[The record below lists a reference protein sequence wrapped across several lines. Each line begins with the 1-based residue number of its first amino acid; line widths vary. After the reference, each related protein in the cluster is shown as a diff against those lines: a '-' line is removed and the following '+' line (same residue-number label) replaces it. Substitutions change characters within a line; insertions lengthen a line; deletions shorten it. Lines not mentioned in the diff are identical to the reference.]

1 MPLDARKAARAAAL
15 RPRIRAGRTETIVLI
30 AAGNGTTGTLVV
42 GDVAWRDRHDAGPSP
57 VAHALV
63 PGVTGRTTGGA
74 TSWDATAEVPGTV
87 ALPADLRY
95 VARAATLAAMATAP
109 RYAVI
114 DVIRAGLG
122 AGGDRWHLRL
132 RRLA

>member
-1 MPLDARKAARAAAL
+1 MPLDARKIAHAAAI
-15 RPRIRAGRTETIVLI
+15 RGRIRAGRTETIVLV
-30 AAGNGTTGTLVV
+30 AAGNGTTGTQVV
-42 GDVAWRDRHDAGPSP
+42 AGTVWHDRHDAGPTP

-74 TSWDATAEVPGTV
+74 TSWDATVELPGTV
-87 ALPADLRY
+87 SLPTDLRY
-95 VARAATLAAMATAP
+95 VARATSVGAVATSP
-109 RYAVI
+109 RYAVV

>member
-1 MPLDARKAARAAAL
+1 MPLDTRKIAHAAAL
-15 RPRIRAGRTETIVLI
+15 RGRIRAGRTETIVLV
-30 AAGNGTTGTLVV
+30 AAGNGTTGTQVV
-42 GDVAWRDRHDAGPSP
+42 TGTVWHDRHDAGPTP

-74 TSWDATAEVPGTV
+74 TSWDATVELPGTV
-87 ALPADLRY
+87 SLPTDLRY
-95 VARAATLAAMATAP
+95 VARATSVGAVATSP
-109 RYAVI
+109 RYAVV

>member
-1 MPLDARKAARAAAL
+1 MPLDARKIARATAL
-15 RPRIRAGRTETIVLI
+15 RARIRAGRTETIVLV
-30 AAGNGTTGTLVV
+30 AAGGGTTGTQVV
-42 GDVAWRDRHDAGPSP
+42 TGTVWRDRHDAGPSP

-63 PGVTGRTTGGA
+63 PGVSGRTTGGA
-74 TSWDATAEVPGTV
+74 TAWDASVEVPGTV
-87 ALPADLRY
+87 SLPSDLRY
-95 VARAATLAAMATAP
+95 VARATSVGAVATST
-109 RYAVI
+109 RYAVV

>member
-1 MPLDARKAARAAAL
+1 MPLDARKIAHAAAI
-15 RPRIRAGRTETIVLI
+15 RGRIRAGRTETIVLV
-30 AAGNGTTGTLVV
+30 AAGNGTTGTQVV
-42 GDVAWRDRHDAGPSP
+42 AGTVWHDRHDAGPTP

-74 TSWDATAEVPGTV
+74 TSWDATVELPGTV
-87 ALPADLRY
+87 SLPADLRY
-95 VARAATLAAMATAP
+95 VARATSLGAVANSP
-109 RYAVI
+109 RYAVV
-114 DVIRAGLG
+114 DVFRAGLA

>member
-1 MPLDARKAARAAAL
+1 MPLDARKIARAAAL
-15 RPRIRAGRTETIVLI
+15 RGRIRAGRTGTIVLV
-30 AAGNGTTGTLVV
+30 AAGGGTTGTQI
-42 GDVAWRDRHDAGPSP
+42 VAGTVWRDRHDAGPTP

-74 TSWDATAEVPGTV
+74 TSWDATVELPETV
-87 ALPADLRY
+87 SLPAELRY
-95 VARAATLAAMATAP
+95 VARATSVGAVATSP
-109 RYAVI
+109 RYAVV
-114 DVIRAGLG
+114 DVIRGGLG